1 MSQNQP
7 GTTEL
12 DEQAAEWCL
21 LLADEDLS
29 VDDQRAFDAWILEPA
44 HARAF
49 DEAVRVWSWAGETA
63 ETPELIRI
71 RASALDSYRR
81 AHRHR
86 WAHRTIG
93 RWQWAAGAFAAA
105 LLLVLS
111 VVLLSDPVQGYA
123 TGIGERRVVALADG
137 SHLSLDAD
145 TEVQVRMERHRR
157 VLTLVRGRA
166 KFDVAKDPLRPFSV
180 AAGDRLVIATGT
192 SFSVELLAQQV
203 HVVLY
208 EGRVAVL
215 KGAETAAAP
224 EQVRSGAGLVTAE
237 RALAPGGRLVV
248 AIDGTAPAIVAPV
261 ADPGRSLSW
270 EGGQISFD
278 DEPLSSAV
286 ERVNRYSREK
296 LAVGDARAAG
306 IRIDGVFTAGDVR
319 AFVEGVTAL
328 HDVEARERDGR
339 LVFVGK

>member
-215 KGAETAAAP
+215 
-224 EQVRSGAGLVTAE
+224 
-237 RALAPGGRLVV
+237 
-248 AIDGTAPAIVAPV
+248 
-261 ADPGRSLSW
+261 
-270 EGGQISFD
+270 
-278 DEPLSSAV
+278 
-286 ERVNRYSREK
+286 
-296 LAVGDARAAG
+296 
-306 IRIDGVFTAGDVR
+306 
-319 AFVEGVTAL
+319 
-328 HDVEARERDGR
+328 
-339 LVFVGK
+339 